1 MNHKL
6 YYEKAMD
13 EIVEMIRDNLIL
25 KYCFTDDALLSLKEY
40 CKDKEGKRYKEIPY
54 ELLFDFTKEGLKE
67 LINCDFLYDFRDLE

>member
-6 YYEKAMD
+6 YYEKAID
-13 EIVEMIRDNLIL
+13 EIAEIIKDNLIIN
-25 KYCFTDDALLSLKEY
+25 YCFNDDSLQSLRKY
-40 CKDKEGKRYKEIPY
+40 CKDKEHKRYKEIPY